1 MYTRSLV
8 IRLVRVVFLTVVMV
22 VMVVMMPI
30 VVVVVAMATVVGG
43 KAALLVSSLCSVEP
57 GGVQSSCH
65 DVNR

>member
-1 MYTRSLV
+1 MYTRSL
-8 IRLVRVVFLTVVMV
+8 IR
-22 VMVVMMPI
+22 
-30 VVVVVAMATVVGG
+30 VAFVSCGCDDGADDGGGGGSGAGGG